1 MVKLKEYNDLLSSH
15 RTLVMGVV
23 NVTPDSF
30 SDGGKY
36 LDPANAL
43 HRVEEM
49 ISEGADIIDV
59 GGQSTRPPGST
70 YGKGAEEV
78 SAEEELARILPVV
91 RSMVKKF
98 PKTMISIDTTKAEV
112 AQEAI
117 ESGATIIN
125 DVSGATQEPAIT
137 SVAKETEAPLIIM
150 HGYGPEFTKAKIEEY
165 GYGDV
170 VQEVFDWLKRRIL
183 ALRAQGVEN
192 LLADVGFG
200 FSKTA
205 SDNIHLLRDHD
216 YFEELGV
223 PLVLGVSRKSTIGKM
238 LGDVPPEARIT
249 GSLAASLYAA
259 SHGAKIIRTHD
270 VHQLKEALRVWDAL
284 M

>member
-1 MVKLKEYNDLLSSH
+1 
-15 RTLVMGVV
+15 MGVL

-43 HRVEEM
+43 HRAAEM

-59 GGQSTRPPGST
+59 GGQSTRPAGSA

-78 SAEEELARILPVV
+78 SLEEELARVIPVV
-91 RSMVKKF
+91 RRIVKNF

-112 AQEAI
+112 ARQAV

-125 DVSGATQEPAIT
+125 DVSGATQDPTIA
-137 SVAKETEAPLIIM
+137 SVAKETEAPLIVM

-165 GYGDV
+165 GYEDV
-170 VQEVFDWLKRRIL
+170 VEEVFDWLKGRIL
-183 ALRAQGVEN
+183 TLRTQGVEN

-205 SDNIHLLRDHD
+205 ADNIHLLHDHD

-238 LGDVPPEARIT
+238 LGDAPPEARIT
-249 GSLAASLYAA
+249 GSLAASLYGA

-270 VHQLKEALRVWDAL
+270 VHQLKEALKVWDTL